1 MTPKKRKEERF
12 MFRLRI
18 KLEGINQ
25 EEIIT
30 IIPIFSCGR
39 TVIGTEK
46 ILSTYNVLGKQLEE
60 FIEENQ
66 DLLLKKFNPSNF
78 VI

>member
-1 MTPKKRKEERF
+1 MPKKKDTA
-12 MFRLRI
+12 MLFRLKI

-60 FIEENQ
+60 FIEDNPEFF
-66 DLLLKKFNPSNF
+66 LKKFNPGNF
-78 VI
+78 VV